1 MDGGMDGGNRRRPR
15 ADSKITQLPVNIQDQ
30 VDAMIR
36 DSSNT
41 YADISDWLKS
51 QGYTVSKS
59 AVGRYAMHVNKA
71 AQRVIET
78 LERTKAIADAV
89 ENNPDMDYTKASR
102 IIMMEGLI
110 RRVSTAEDDFLQ
122 MPLDKAGRLIDALSR
137 TEAYEQKVRYDMRKK
152 AELAF
157 DQLEAELMSA
167 IKQDP
172 ALSGELH
179 SILMRAR
186 EKVLTDGEN

>member
-1 MDGGMDGGNRRRPR
+1 MDGESRRRPR

-41 YADISDWLKS
+41 YADISDWLKE
-51 QGYTVSKS
+51 QGFTISKS
-59 AVGRYAMHVNKA
+59 AVGRYALHVNRA

-102 IIMMEGLI
+102 ILMMEGLV

-122 MPLDKAGRLIDALSR
+122 MPLDKAGRLIDSLSR
-137 TEAYEQKVRYDMRKK
+137 TEAYEQKVRYDMRRK

-157 DQLEAELMSA
+157 EQLETELMDA
-167 IKQDP
+167 IKQDQ
-172 ALSGELH
+172 ALADELA
-179 SILMRAR
+179 SILSRAR
-186 EKVLTDGEN
+186 EKVLADGD